1 MGANVAVVIGV
12 GGMGQA
18 IARRQ
23 GPGNKVLLADFDEE
37 TLSTVA
43 EVLRG
48 QGHDVVT
55 RAVDVA
61 SPSSVAALAD
71 TAAGLGPVTQVVHT
85 AGLSPVQATAADVL
99 KVDLLGTALVI
110 EEFGR
115 VIAPGGAGLVIASMA
130 GHMLPNPL
138 TADEEAAL
146 AHTPADGLLDLPC
159 TDPELLGKGAY
170 GLAKY
175 GNRLRVQAASL
186 LWGARGARINCV
198 SPGVIATPMGL
209 RELDGENGGQMRA
222 MISAS
227 GTGRLGTPDDIAEAA
242 AFLLGPGATFIT
254 GNDLLVDGG
263 TVAAIRAGRMAREA

>member
-1 MGANVAVVIGV
+1 MGTNVVVVVGV

-23 GPGNKVLLADFDEE
+23 GAGNKVLLSDSNEATLAAVAD
-37 TLSTVA
+37 L
-43 EVLRG
+43 LRG

-55 RAVDVA
+55 RTADVG

-71 TAAGLGPVTQVVHT
+71 AAARLGPVTQVVHT
-85 AGLSPVQATAADVL
+85 AGLSPVQAPAAAVL
-99 KVDLLGTALVI
+99 KVDLLGAALVI

-115 VIAPGGAGLVIASMA
+115 VVAPGGAGLVISSMA
-130 GHMLPNPL
+130 GHMLPAPL
-138 TADEEAAL
+138 SAEQEAAL
-146 AHTPADGLLDLPC
+146 AHAPARELLELPF
-159 TDPELLGKGAY
+159 TDPDVLGQGAY
-170 GLAKY
+170 GVAKY
-175 GNRLRVQAASL
+175 ANRLRVQAASVS
-186 LWGARGARINCV
+186 WGERGARINSI
-198 SPGVIATPMGL
+198 SPGVIATPMG
-209 RELDGENGGQMRA
+209 RQELDGESGRHMRA

-263 TVAAIRAGRMAREA
+263 VVAAIRAGRPEAAA